1 MVEYLTVPADCVLFT
16 QGSIA
21 SRFRT
26 GEDVDAECWHTRND
40 IDVFRDRAG
49 RLWAFNNRTLY
60 NQTRVHGRQHV
71 NVRVITDRRQIARR
85 MRRKNGNGVDVRVR
99 GQPRNWYY

>member
-1 MVEYLTVPADCVLFT
+1 MAEYLNVPAASVLFT

-26 GEDVDAECWHTRND
+26 GEDVTAECWHTHNR

-49 RLWAFNNRTLY
+49 RLWACNNRTLY
-60 NQTRVHGRQHV
+60 NQRDVHGQQHV
-71 NVRVITDRRQIARR
+71 HVRMILNHHKIARY
-85 MRRKNGNGVDVRVR
+85 MRRRNGNGLDVRIR
-99 GQPRNWYY
+99 GQ